1 MAVPTAFGLAER
13 DLLALLERAREA
25 GRRQHRAVLLSIVR
39 QVPFCDPLKV
49 FERGALIAADR
60 SYWERPDERF
70 ALAGVGS
77 ARTFAVED
85 PHPVR
90 KLAALWEDT
99 GAEPLIDAPKMPPTG
114 TGPILLGGFAFD
126 PARPRTALWD
136 GFPDGRMIL
145 PRYLVTTSAGAS
157 WLTIN
162 RLVSSHAGD
171 ETNDPRIG
179 RDLVLLLGSPSAANA
194 RGEDRACS
202 AASNQTPLCAS
213 AKLPVEDMLS
223 PAKWQAIVRT
233 VVQRLQQGDL
243 RKVVL
248 ARAARVSGRAAWA
261 PTPIL
266 RALRTA
272 YPACVTFAVAQ
283 GQRCFLGASP
293 ERLVR
298 LENGTVR
305 TMALAGSIGRATTP
319 EEDEQLGQ
327 ALLQSPKDRTEH
339 AIVVEAIRDSLAPVC
354 SEVVVPPDAPTLLKT
369 SSVQHLATPIVGRVL
384 PGRTILDLVE
394 ALHPTPGVGGQPRA
408 LALATIRAQE
418 QLDRGWY
425 AGPVGWLDCHGDGDV
440 GVGIRSALLSGA
452 EATLFAGCGIVAAS
466 DPAQEYAE
474 SCWKFRPILSALEAS
489 AP

>member
-1 MAVPTAFGLAER
+1 MAVSPSFDLAEH

-25 GRRQHRAVLLSIVR
+25 GRRQPRTVLLSIVR
-39 QVPFCDPLKV
+39 RIPFCDPLDV
-49 FERGALIAADR
+49 FERGALISADR

-77 ARTFAVED
+77 ARTFAVD
-85 PHPVR
+85 GARPVR
-90 KLAALWEDT
+90 NLAALWEDA
-99 GAEPLIDAPKMPPTG
+99 GAEPLIDAPGAPIG

-126 PARPRTALWD
+126 PARPRTALWE

-145 PRYLVTTSAGAS
+145 PRYLVTTNAGES

-162 RLVSSHAGD
+162 RLVSSRAGD
-171 ETNDPRIG
+171 ETNDPSVG
-179 RDLVLLLGSPSAANA
+179 RDLELLLGLSSAANA
-194 RGEDRACS
+194 RGENRSFS
-202 AASNQTPLCAS
+202 AAADQPPLFAG
-213 AKLPVEDMLS
+213 AKLAVEDVLP
-223 PAKWQAIVRT
+223 PAEWQAIVRA
-233 VVQRLQQGDL
+233 VVQQLQQGDL

-248 ARAARVSGRAAWA
+248 ARAARVGTRAAWA
-261 PTPIL
+261 PAPIL
-266 RALRTA
+266 GALRAA

-298 LENGTVR
+298 LQSGTVR
-305 TMALAGSIGRATTP
+305 TMALAGSISRGGAP
-319 EEDEQLGQ
+319 EEDERLGQ

-339 AIVVEAIRDSLAPVC
+339 AIVVEAIRVSLAPVC
-354 SEVVVPPDAPTLLKT
+354 SEVVVPPDGPTLLKT
-369 SSVQHLATPIVGRVL
+369 SSVQHLATPIVGRIQ

-394 ALHPTPGVGGQPRA
+394 ELHPTPGVGGQPRA

-425 AGPVGWLDCHGDGDV
+425 AGPVGWFDRHGEGDV
-440 GVGIRSALLSGA
+440 AVGIRSALLSGA
-452 EATLFAGCGIVAAS
+452 EATLFVGCGIVAAS

-474 SCWKFRPILSALEAS
+474 SCWKLRPILSALEAS
-489 AP
+489 TP